1 MAKITLINPNLVRI
15 PAVAPLALDI
25 LGTNLRQE
33 GHEVDLLDLTPV
45 AEQFHKV
52 IEDYFSNHKPD
63 FVGITFRNIWDLVF
77 NSVGAVHND
86 GSFIPNHVRVTKE
99 ILKHLPSE
107 KVIAGGV
114 GFSSMPHYIL
124 QQTDLKYGIVGAG
137 DKVFGR
143 VIRSLE
149 QNRIPERLDG
159 FVE

>member
-63 FVGITFRNIWDLVF
+63 FVGITFRKITFQDF
-77 NSVGAVHND
+77 
-86 GSFIPNHVRVTKE
+86 
-99 ILKHLPSE
+99 
-107 KVIAGGV
+107 
-114 GFSSMPHYIL
+114 
-124 QQTDLKYGIVGAG
+124 
-137 DKVFGR
+137 
-143 VIRSLE
+143 
-149 QNRIPERLDG
+149 
-159 FVE
+159 